1 MILSCPQC
9 GAEFF
14 GETAFRKWCS
24 VPCRT
29 AAKDTVSDD
38 VRRSRNLQTRKLAR
52 DRAKWLRLFSTEAAQ
67 MRRMA

>member
-29 AAKDTVSDD
+29 AAKDAVSVAD
-38 VRRSRNLQTRKLAR
+38 LR
-52 DRAKWLRLFSTEAAQ
+52 DRDRWLRLFGTEAEPELVA
-67 MRRMA
+67 